1 MSKIDSN
8 MSGYLHTYE
17 AYRVPKGTKVQDATG
32 KEVVLSNEEDTLV
45 LTEKASRQLVEDRRN
60 YGGMLHANAEAAA
73 QKTQDEASKKIA
85 QDQAKALAVFR
96 SMSNGDNV
104 PSSDESKLMD
114 YDKKLYQAA
123 KMAQAMAQMSKKKNE
138 TKESEWDEHEEEE
151 YRNKMDKLC
160 NESNEAAWGSA
171 KELREFGEAQ
181 KENIVEIDSS
191 VVDFS
196 SLKTMSLGGVTGE
209 FIDLSI

>member
-1 MSKIDSN
+1 MSTVSSS
-8 MSGYLHTYE
+8 MSGYLHVYE
-17 AYRVPKGTKVQDATG
+17 AYRIPKGTSVKNQAGEDVI
-32 KEVVLSNEEDTLV
+32 LSNDEDTLV
-45 LTEKASRQLVEDRRN
+45 LTDKSSRQLVEDRRN
-60 YGGMLHANAEAAA
+60 YGGMLQANAEAAA

-123 KMAQAMAQMSKKKNE
+123 KMAQAMAQMSRKRNE

-151 YRNKMDKLC
+151 YRNKMAKLC

-181 KENIVEIDSS
+181 KENIVEIDSGKI
-191 VVDFS
+191 DFS
-196 SLKTMSLGGVTGE
+196 SLRTIPLGGVIGE
-209 FIDLSI
+209 YIDLSI